1 MDGFE
6 VPVEALRDAGR
17 AGRAA
22 AAGLAGLPLAQA
34 ARAVEEALPGGAAGA
49 AAVALAAAWR
59 ARLAAA
65 AAAVDQQAV
74 AVRTAADGYDRAE
87 RGAVAALAVRAM
99 GRSVPHRRV
108 GRHGCGTEP
117 R

>member
-1 MDGFE
+1 MDGFD

-17 AGRAA
+17 AGGAV

-34 ARAVEEALPGGAAGA
+34 AAAVEGALPGGAAGA
-49 AAVALAAAWR
+49 AAAVLDAAWR

-65 AAAVDQQAV
+65 ATALDQHAV
-74 AVRTAADGYDRAE
+74 ALRTAADGYDRAE
-87 RGAVAALAVRAM
+87 RGAVAALAV
-99 GRSVPHRRV
+99 
-108 GRHGCGTEP
+108 P

>member
-17 AGRAA
+17 AAGAA
-22 AAGLAGLPLAQA
+22 AADLAGLPLAQA
-34 ARAVEEALPGGAAGA
+34 VGAVEEALPGGAAGA

-65 AAAVDQQAV
+65 AAALDQQAG
-74 AVRTAADGYDRAE
+74 ALRAAADGYDRAE
-87 RGAVAALAVRAM
+87 HGVVAALVVQR
-99 GRSVPHRRV
+99 
-108 GRHGCGTEP
+108 
-117 R
+117 